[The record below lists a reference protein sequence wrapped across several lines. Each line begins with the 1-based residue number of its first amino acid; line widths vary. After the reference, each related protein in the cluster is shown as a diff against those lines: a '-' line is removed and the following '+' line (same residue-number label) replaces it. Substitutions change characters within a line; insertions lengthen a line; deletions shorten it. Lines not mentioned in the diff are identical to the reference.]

1 MNTRITLSR
10 KPDPL
15 HAAAT
20 PRQGQLPCSI
30 SQKGWT
36 DECDPAMTMKRMAD
50 IMVSLALVALA
61 SPLLVTLAIACRLVD
76 GAPVLFRQQ
85 RVGRGGRRFTML
97 KFRTMRSEFSDSG
110 GFTPGDLSRVTRLGK
125 FMRKSKFDELPQL
138 WNVLRGEMSLVGPRP
153 EVPKWTEIYPDR
165 WRKVLTVRP
174 GITDPASIAFRDE
187 ESLLAAAP
195 DPERVYREVI
205 LPRKLSMYESYVS
218 ERSMTRDAIVLA
230 KTLWAILAPRP
241 KA

>member
-1 MNTRITLSR
+1 
-10 KPDPL
+10 
-15 HAAAT
+15 
-20 PRQGQLPCSI
+20 
-30 SQKGWT
+30 
-36 DECDPAMTMKRMAD
+36 
-50 IMVSLALVALA
+50 
-61 SPLLVTLAIACRLVD
+61 
-76 GAPVLFRQQ
+76 
-85 RVGRGGRRFTML
+85 
-97 KFRTMRSEFSDSG
+97 
-110 GFTPGDLSRVTRLGK
+110 
-125 FMRKSKFDELPQL
+125 MRKSKFDELPQL